1 MLLVQPPSHHSDS
14 CSIKF
19 FAWYML
25 NADFTNNTNAD
36 EWRLRKIRAIRDIR
50 VPSNI
55 FDYIRRR
62 LVLSTHRFHRD
73 AMTNACY
80 FASK

>member
-1 MLLVQPPSHHSDS
+1 MAFAKDSGDSCNS

-25 NADFTNNTNAD
+25 NTDYTNNTNVD

-50 VPSNI
+50 VPSKI